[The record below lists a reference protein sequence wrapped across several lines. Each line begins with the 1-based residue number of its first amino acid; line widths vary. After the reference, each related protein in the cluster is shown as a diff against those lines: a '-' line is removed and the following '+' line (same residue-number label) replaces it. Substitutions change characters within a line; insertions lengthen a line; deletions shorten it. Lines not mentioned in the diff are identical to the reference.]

1 MPTAVPPGAGR
12 PAAEHPP
19 APAERPAAEHPSAGR
34 PPAEHPPAERPIAGR
49 PSVQPE
55 STRSPHTVHPEPAP
69 DAAAGAFPPD
79 LVHLAAPARG
89 PAPAASSPARQVA
102 KLVAKPVAEP
112 DAQPDAAPAG
122 DPVGEPRGRA
132 AFRPDIEGLRGVA
145 VLAVLAFH
153 AGVPAFTGGYVG
165 VDVFFVISGFLITG
179 LLMARPLG
187 LRDFAARRA
196 RRILPAAAVVLVA
209 TAVAGGALL
218 DPLRGTDLA
227 RDLIAAAGQFAN
239 WRFVGQQTDY
249 LAAERD
255 PSPLQHFWSLGVE
268 NQFYLL
274 WGVLLLGL
282 ARHLTGRRR
291 TAAVAVATTAIGG
304 VSLALCIRWTA
315 GSAPLGYFSTAA
327 RLWEFAVG
335 AGAALL
341 GTVLARRLPHPGRSA
356 RTAGWVLRP
365 LGWAGA
371 AAVLLAVLHY
381 DRDTPFP
388 GSAALLPALG
398 TAAVLL
404 AGSAHRAPGAG
415 AGAVAG
421 AAAGT
426 GASGAGAGGVG
437 RLLATRPLRAAGR
450 LSYAW
455 YLWHWPVLTIA
466 QARYGALPWP
476 TLVALTAASALPAWL
491 TLRLVEQP
499 LRHGGGPAPR
509 RGLAVG
515 ASALV
520 IPLIAG
526 LTLGGGTVRALGD
539 AGPPV
544 AVPAGAV
551 DGPALLAPG
560 TRVLTLTPSLARARE
575 DFPPGRGCEIPLG
588 ADTSPRC
595 LFGTESSRDRIVLL
609 GDSHAGQWISG
620 ALALADQRHWALEVL
635 VKPGCPLAT
644 LTVRNNV
651 LGRTFEECDR
661 WRENT
666 LTRLATGPKPRLIL
680 MAGLNRYGGQE
691 ERAEGWTRT
700 LDRLAA
706 VGAPLAYLGDTPMPG
721 KDIPTCLAASDGRS
735 DACFFPRA
743 SAFERDPLIDGGLAA
758 RYGVRVL
765 DLAPLL
771 CPGTGPDCPAV
782 LEGVVLY
789 RDTGHITDTLARVL
803 APRLDKGL
811 LGPDSGLPGPA

>member
-1 MPTAVPPGAGR
+1 MPTAVPP
-12 PAAEHPP
+12 
-19 APAERPAAEHPSAGR
+19 SAGR
-34 PPAEHPPAERPIAGR
+34 PPVEPPSAVRTDPAPEPGPPDTLVELVHRPIA
-49 PSVQPE
+49 
-55 STRSPHTVHPEPAP
+55 
-69 DAAAGAFPPD
+69 AAAAES
-79 LVHLAAPARG
+79 AP
-89 PAPAASSPARQVA
+89 
-102 KLVAKPVAEP
+102 
-112 DAQPDAAPAG
+112 QPDGPSA
-122 DPVGEPRGRA
+122 GEPRGRA

-153 AGVPAFTGGYVG
+153 AAVPAFTGGYVG

-179 LLMARPLG
+179 LLLGRPIG

-209 TAVAGGALL
+209 TALAGGALL

-239 WRFVGQQTDY
+239 WRFVGRQTDY

-282 ARHLTGRRR
+282 ARHLAGRRR
-291 TAAVAVATTAIGG
+291 TVAIALATTAIGG

-315 GSAPLGYFSTAA
+315 GSAPRGYFSTAS
-327 RLWEFAVG
+327 RLWEFAAG

-341 GTVLARRLPHPGRSA
+341 GTALAGRLPRAGRAA
-356 RTAGWVLRP
+356 RPAGWALRL
-365 LGWAGA
+365 LGWGGA
-371 AAVLLAVLHY
+371 AAVALAVLGY
-381 DRDTPFP
+381 DRNTSFP
-388 GSAALLPALG
+388 GSAALLPVLG

-404 AGSAHRAPGAG
+404 AGPAHRALGPAD
-415 AGAVAG
+415 
-421 AAAGT
+421 
-426 GASGAGAGGVG
+426 VG
-437 RLLATRPLRAAGR
+437 RLLATRPLRGAGR

-466 QARYGALPWP
+466 QARYGALPWS
-476 TLVALTAASALPAWL
+476 TLATLTAASALPAWL

-499 LRHGGGPAPR
+499 LRYGSSPAPR

-526 LTLGGGTVRALGD
+526 LALGGGTVRALGGAD
-539 AGPPV
+539 LPV
-544 AVPAGAV
+544 VVPAGAV

-588 ADTSPRC
+588 ADASPRC
-595 LFGTESSRDRIVLL
+595 LFGTESSPDRIVLV
-609 GDSHAGQWISG
+609 GDSHAGQWISS
-620 ALALADQRHWALEVL
+620 ALALAEQRKWALEVL

-651 LGRTFEECDR
+651 LGRAFDECDR

-666 LTRLATGPKPRLIL
+666 LTRLATGPRPRLVL
-680 MAGLNRYGGQE
+680 MAGLNRYGSQD
-691 ERAEGWTRT
+691 ERTEGWTRT
-700 LDRLAA
+700 LDRLSA
-706 VGAPLAYLGDTPMPG
+706 VGAPLAYLADTPMPG

-735 DACFFPRA
+735 DSCFFPRE
-743 SAFERDPLIDGGLAA
+743 SAFERDPLTDGGLAG

-765 DLAPLL
+765 DLGPLL

-803 APRLDKGL
+803 APRLDREL
-811 LGPDSGLPGPA
+811 LGAW